1 MDTTE
6 QNHFPRK
13 RPCPALSC
21 GENVRR
27 VEGALLLHGGE
38 GGGGEVCRATPPP
51 PPAPPP
57 SARPGQ
63 QALRTPAI
71 SSQLPPTPWLGFNPD
86 DRPGGLPLASQLL
99 LKASGDSGVG
109 EAQESIWRLS
119 RRAPVRV
126 RSPVLQPL
134 GGPRPGS
141 ESCGLQAPRGTGH
154 CRPHPV

>member
-1 MDTTE
+1 MRMSTGLRGRCCSTE
-6 QNHFPRK
+6 GR
-13 RPCPALSC
+13 
-21 GENVRR
+21 
-27 VEGALLLHGGE
+27 EGAG
-38 GGGGEVCRATPPP
+38 RSAAPPP
-51 PPAPPP
+51 PPPP

-99 LKASGDSGVG
+99 LKASGDSGFG
-109 EAQESIWRLS
+109 EVQESIWRVS

-141 ESCGLQAPRGTGH
+141 ESRGLRAPRGTGH